1 MRHSHRPRRLA
12 GRPVVVLSGLCL
24 LSCPGPAHAR
34 HADPPARAQAEARAQ
49 VQVRAR
55 APAEAR
61 AWAQVQDTVRLTL
74 EAAVQRAVE
83 RSPAVRAA
91 RLEALE
97 AFTRVDEVRAELR
110 PQLSATA
117 SYTRELAAANP
128 FAGTDALRMFGQGA
142 PTEWLLWNERAR
154 LDGDPAT
161 RPIPLDEFQER
172 QEAAFREAGVPMR
185 GMRDNPFSVENQFMG
200 GITFEQALWSP
211 AAVAELRA
219 AEAQREAVLAGVR
232 QDALTVADSVREAYL
247 GALLAAEQAEVLAR
261 SVARATVDA
270 EEAARRVEQGV
281 AAVPERLA
289 AEVEAENLRTDL
301 IEARTRAETT
311 VDFVKF
317 VLDLPLAQPVMLVE
331 SLRID
336 DDYGAADVALPGVV
350 AEALQRRRD
359 VRQARLALDAERA
372 RADAARG
379 RRRPAVTAFVDVNVM
394 GNVPDDRA
402 RVRTDPLRPFDVEE
416 EQRGFLSGDFW
427 DLGANAGVRVGWNI
441 LGGGRL
447 RAQERLADI
456 AVQAAALRVEQVT
469 SRVELEVRQALRELQ
484 AAAARARIQEAN
496 VERAER
502 SYTMTAERVEQGV
515 AASLERREASTQLD
529 RSRLALAQ
537 ARHDYLAARSRLRA
551 VTGVG
556 LEDALLDAWL
566 R

>member
-34 HADPPARAQAEARAQ
+34 HADPPARAQAEARA
-49 VQVRAR
+49 R

-61 AWAQVQDTVRLTL
+61 AWAQVQDTVLLTL

-142 PTEWLLWNERAR
+142 PTDWLLWNERAR

-161 RPIPLDEFQER
+161 RPIPLDEFLER

-185 GMRDNPFSVENQFMG
+185 GIRDNPFSVENQFMG
-200 GITFEQALWSP
+200 GIAFEQALWSP

-219 AEAQREAVLAGVR
+219 AEAQRESVLAGVR
-232 QDALTVADSVREAYL
+232 QGALTVADSVRQAYL

-270 EEAARRVEQGV
+270 EEAARRVAQGV

-311 VDFVKF
+311 VDLVKF

-331 SLRID
+331 SLRVD

-379 RRRPAVTAFVDVNVM
+379 RRRPAITAFVDVNVM

-402 RVRTDPLRPFDVEE
+402 RIRTDPLRPFDVEE

-427 DLGANAGVRVGWNI
+427 DLGANAGVRVGWNL

-447 RAQERLADI
+447 RAQARLADI
-456 AVQAAALRVEQVT
+456 AVQAAALRAEQVT

-484 AAAARARIQEAN
+484 AAAVRARIQEAN

-551 VTGVG
+551 ATGVG

>member
-12 GRPVVVLSGLCL
+12 GRPVVVLAGLCL
-24 LSCPGPAHAR
+24 LFCPGPVHAR
-34 HADPPARAQAEARAQ
+34 HADPSARAQAEARAQ
-49 VQVRAR
+49 VHAHAR
-55 APAEAR
+55 AEAEVQA
-61 AWAQVQDTVRLTL
+61 QDTARLTL

-91 RLEALE
+91 RLEARE
-97 AFTRVDEVRAELR
+97 AIVRVDEVRAELR

-142 PTEWLLWNERAR
+142 PTDWLLWNERAR

-161 RPIPLDEFQER
+161 RPIPLDEFLER
-172 QEAAFREAGVPMR
+172 QEAAFRDAGVPMR

-200 GITFEQALWSP
+200 GIAFEQALWSP

-232 QDALTVADSVREAYL
+232 QDALTVADSVRAAYL

-270 EEAARRVEQGV
+270 EEAARRVAQGV

-379 RRRPAVTAFVDVNVM
+379 RRRPAITAFVDVNVM

-402 RVRTDPLRPFDVEE
+402 RTRTDPLRPFDVEE

-551 VTGVG
+551 AAGVG

>member
-1 MRHSHRPRRLA
+1 MRDSHRPRRLA
-12 GRPVVVLSGLCL
+12 GRPVVALAGLCL
-24 LSCPGPAHAR
+24 LSCPGPVHAR
-34 HADPPARAQAEARAQ
+34 HADPPVQAQAQAQ
-49 VQVRAR
+49 VQAQPQ
-55 APAEAR
+55 ALPPQL
-61 AWAQVQDTVRLTL
+61 QVQDTVRLTL

-142 PTEWLLWNERAR
+142 PTDWLLWNERAR

-161 RPIPLDEFQER
+161 RPIPLDEFLER

-200 GITFEQALWSP
+200 GIAFEQALWSP
-211 AAVAELRA
+211 AAVAELRS

-232 QDALTVADSVREAYL
+232 QDALTVADSVRQAYL
-247 GALLAAEQAEVLAR
+247 GALLAAEQAAVLAR

-270 EEAARRVEQGV
+270 EEAARRVAQGV

-317 VLDLPLAQPVMLVE
+317 VLDLPLAQPVILVE
-331 SLRID
+331 SLRVD

-359 VRQARLALDAERA
+359 VRQARLALDAEQA

-379 RRRPAVTAFVDVNVM
+379 RRRPAITAFVDVNVM

-502 SYTMTAERVEQGV
+502 SYTMTAERVGQGV

-551 VTGVG
+551 AAGVG

>member
-1 MRHSHRPRRLA
+1 
-12 GRPVVVLSGLCL
+12 
-24 LSCPGPAHAR
+24 
-34 HADPPARAQAEARAQ
+34 
-49 VQVRAR
+49 
-55 APAEAR
+55 
-61 AWAQVQDTVRLTL
+61 
-74 EAAVQRAVE
+74 
-83 RSPAVRAA
+83 
-91 RLEALE
+91 
-97 AFTRVDEVRAELR
+97 
-110 PQLSATA
+110 
-117 SYTRELAAANP
+117 
-128 FAGTDALRMFGQGA
+128 
-142 PTEWLLWNERAR
+142 
-154 LDGDPAT
+154 
-161 RPIPLDEFQER
+161 
-172 QEAAFREAGVPMR
+172 
-185 GMRDNPFSVENQFMG
+185 
-200 GITFEQALWSP
+200 
-211 AAVAELRA
+211 
-219 AEAQREAVLAGVR
+219 
-232 QDALTVADSVREAYL
+232 
-247 GALLAAEQAEVLAR
+247 
-261 SVARATVDA
+261 
-270 EEAARRVEQGV
+270 
-281 AAVPERLA
+281 
-289 AEVEAENLRTDL
+289 
-301 IEARTRAETT
+301 
-311 VDFVKF
+311 
-317 VLDLPLAQPVMLVE
+317 
-331 SLRID
+331 
-336 DDYGAADVALPGVV
+336 
-350 AEALQRRRD
+350 
-359 VRQARLALDAERA
+359 VRQARLALDAEQA

-379 RRRPAVTAFVDVNVM
+379 RRRPAITAFVDVNVM

-502 SYTMTAERVEQGV
+502 SYTMTAERVGQGV